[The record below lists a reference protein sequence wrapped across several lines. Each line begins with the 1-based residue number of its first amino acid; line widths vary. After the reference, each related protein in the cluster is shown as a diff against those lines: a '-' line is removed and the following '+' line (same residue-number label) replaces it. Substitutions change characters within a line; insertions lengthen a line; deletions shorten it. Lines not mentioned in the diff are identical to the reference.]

1 MKLLFT
7 KKQKLTV
14 FAILFIL
21 LIGFGYIQFFYLKS
35 LNDDLSE
42 KRTLLT
48 SEQKQV
54 EVLSKKKNQNEG
66 AKAEQT
72 NSTEL
77 QKQLPVKPLQ
87 DQLILDFQQAEE
99 VSNSKIESMNF
110 TDSNQNQ
117 QAADS
122 SEADIAATQKQ
133 LVYGNSNS
141 SNQSNNSATGSNQIN
156 SSTNSSSQQQSSSA
170 NISQKQ
176 TGTTNTNTNN
186 QQVGT
191 AQANAVEKITA
202 QLSVQSPSYQDFE
215 KFVDTIENLKRIIVV
230 ESISYTGTNEI
241 TSVTDTVKP
250 FTYSLTVSALYYPE
264 LTDLENQLPKVE
276 YPNPANKENPLSQF
290 ADSQTP

>member
-21 LIGFGYIQFFYLKS
+21 LISFAYIQFFYLKS
-35 LNDDLSE
+35 LNEDLSD
-42 KRTLLT
+42 KRKLLT

-54 EVLSKKKNQNEG
+54 EVLSKKKDQNEG

-87 DQLILDFQQAEE
+87 DQLLLDFQQAEA
-99 VSNSKIESMNF
+99 VSNSQIESMNF
-110 TDSNQNQ
+110 TDSQQNQ
-117 QAADS
+117 QATDS
-122 SEADIAATQKQ
+122 AEADIAATQKQ
-133 LVYGNSNS
+133 LVYGNSNR
-141 SNQSNNSATGSNQIN
+141 SNQTNNSTTGSSQNNSAT
-156 SSTNSSSQQQSSSA
+156 TSSSQQQSSTA
-170 NISQKQ
+170 NSSQQQ
-176 TGTTNTNTNN
+176 TGTTNTNN

-191 AQANAVEKITA
+191 SQANAVEKITA

-215 KFVDTIENLKRIIVV
+215 KFVNILENFKRIIVV
-230 ESISYTGTNEI
+230 ENISYTGTNEI

-250 FTYSLTVSALYYPE
+250 FTFTLTVSALYYPG
-264 LTDLENQLPKVE
+264 LTDLEKQLPKVE

-290 ADSQTP
+290 ANTQTP